1 MSLTRTALRLAA
13 VAALEADPVVGAF
26 CRGRIFESRIDEID
40 ASEVAPVLIVFTGDE
55 RGRAWSAN
63 NGGPPFDA
71 SVDLNFEISM
81 RIRVAADAESPGA
94 TPDIGVA
101 ETDRELEA
109 ALDLLEDAAIAAV
122 TVADTAPA
130 QLLRDVVTRRVT
142 EFRSTRYASADTGAK
157 LAMRLTTLT
166 VELQGDDR
174 PDPFT
179 VPIGPFAS
187 LPDPLRSVAAA
198 LDPASS
204 GYATCQALAARMG
217 APSVPLP
224 FAGAAAV
231 TYAAAA
237 LDPAI
242 PPNPTDPNVP
252 TFGQRIDIP

>member
-1 MSLTRTALRLAA
+1 MSLTRTALRLAV
-13 VAALEADPVVGAF
+13 VAALEADALVGAV
-26 CRGRIFESRIDEID
+26 CRGRIFDSRIDEID

-55 RGRAWSAN
+55 RGSAWSAN
-63 NGGPPFDA
+63 NGGPPFDN

-81 RIRVAADAESPGA
+81 RIQVAADGGA
-94 TPDIGVA
+94 PPDIGVA

-109 ALDLLEDAAIAAV
+109 ALDLVEDAAIAAV
-122 TVADTAPA
+122 TVADTAA
-130 QLLRDVVTRRVT
+130 AMLLRDAVTRRVT
-142 EFRSTRYASADTGAK
+142 EFRSIRYASADTGAK

-166 VELQGDDR
+166 VELQGEDR
-174 PDPFT
+174 PDLFT
-179 VPIGPFAS
+179 VPTGPFAS
-187 LPDPLRSVAAA
+187 LPDPLRTVAAS

-204 GYATCQALAARMG
+204 GYATCLTLAARIA

-242 PPNPTDPNVP
+242 PQNPTDPNVP
-252 TFGQRIDIP
+252 TFDQEIAIP